1 MLNHEYIVRIIETS
15 AHFGFH
21 TNQTKILGKKL
32 IRMKIP
38 VFSIILSSEEKDLL
52 EDVCEHFGLKEKVYS
67 HRPYTKD
74 GIERGPRS
82 ILHVRSIGS
91 MKNIIMPFLCENL
104 RGTKLEKMEDWL
116 NEIET
121 SKFINE
127 SYKLVPRLYKS
138 GYWS

>member
-21 TNQTKILGKKL
+21 TNQTKVLGKKL
-32 IRMKIP
+32 IRLKIP
-38 VFSIILSSEEKDLL
+38 VFSIILPFEERDLL
-52 EDVCEHFGLKEKVYS
+52 NNVCSYLGLAERVYT
-67 HRPYTKD
+67 HQPYTKD
-74 GIERGPRS
+74 GIERSPRS
-82 ILHVRSIGS
+82 ILHIRSLGS
-91 MKNIIMPFLCENL
+91 MKNIIMPFLCKNL
-104 RGTKLEKMEDWL
+104 QGVKLRKMDDWL

-121 SKFINE
+121 SEFINE